1 MMAIIFVFPSFW
13 LPARAGSTHTSLRSC
28 RLSADR
34 CRDALQ
40 APGKITDAA
49 RVYNTIWTI
58 RYRLTGIQA
67 TCLLHQQAAVNNPG
81 HLSCRGAGDVP
92 HFCAGPELLGWG
104 WSFFCPAPTERARPA
119 SSGRDAASFT
129 NQRDTAPGC
138 LFRIILPRLDRT
150 SQETLGTGA
159 ERCCY

>member
-1 MMAIIFVFPSFW
+1 MAIIFVFPSFW
-13 LPARAGSTHTSLRSC
+13 LPARVGSTHTSLRSC

-34 CRDALQ
+34 CRDALR
-40 APGKITDAA
+40 APGKIIDAA

-119 SSGRDAASFT
+119 SSGRDAASFI